1 MTQTY
6 PQPHDPEPSRAVPVG
21 GLRASP
27 SAAQKGFTMV
37 ELLVVIGI
45 AVAVTGVIAAA
56 IITLVRLSPPSE
68 AHAIALSQVQNTG
81 HWLVLDINMA
91 SKVEKPGGEPA
102 TVVKL
107 TQPRWDAT
115 AGKFVNAS
123 VTYKIQEGKLLRE
136 EQRAGE
142 ETVRKTTVAENV
154 ELAIYLPGDTNKPE
168 CCAQLTG
175 TEPAPA
181 LCIEVTC
188 QVRGVS
194 GTNEIKRCYQATPR
208 VVQQQTTP

>member
-6 PQPHDPEPSRAVPVG
+6 PQPHDPEPGRAVPAG
-21 GLRASP
+21 RLRASP
-27 SAAQKGFTMV
+27 PSAQKGFTMV
-37 ELLVVIGI
+37 ELLVVISI
-45 AVAVTGVIAAA
+45 AVVATGVIVAA
-56 IITLVRLSPPSE
+56 IITLVRLSPLSE

-91 SKVEKPGGEPA
+91 SKVEKPEGEPA
-102 TVVKL
+102 TIVKL
-107 TQPRWDAT
+107 TQPRWDET
-115 AGKFVNAS
+115 EDEFVNAS
-123 VTYKIQEGKLLRE
+123 VTYKIQAGKLLRE
-136 EQRAGE
+136 EQIAGE
-142 ETVRKTTVAENV
+142 ETVRRTTVAENV

-168 CCAQLTG
+168 CCAQLAG
-175 TEPAPA
+175 TEPSPA

-208 VVQQQTTP
+208 VVQQQMTP